1 MNSTDVILVT
11 GADGLLGRRVVEY
24 ASKYSKICAVVH
36 AQPKKPILDVDYLVV
51 DLSKDWNPDVLP
63 KKVSSII
70 HLAQSS
76 NFRDFP
82 DSALDVF
89 GVNVAT
95 TARLLDYAR
104 KADVQSFVY
113 ASSGG
118 VYGNGSEAFKE
129 NAPIVPPGQLGYY
142 LGSKACGEILV
153 QSYASIFQVV
163 ILRPFFM
170 YGPGQNRSMLIPRLM
185 DSVATGKHVTL
196 QGTHGLRINPVH
208 VDDAA
213 QAVLAALKLKASATF
228 NIAGP
233 DVISIREICE
243 GMGEYLKTSPKF
255 IQQDGFAN
263 DLIADISA
271 MKSELFSPE
280 RSLMNCFSEINLPP
294 K

>member
-1 MNSTDVILVT
+1 MNSTGVILVT

-129 NAPIVPPGQLGYY
+129 NASIVPPGQLGYY

-243 GMGEYLKTSPKF
+243 GMGDYLKISPKF

-263 DLIADISA
+263 DLIADISV
-271 MKSELFSPE
+271 MSEQLHRPDRQLLKNLE
-280 RSLMNCFSEINLPP
+280 EIAGLS
-294 K
+294 